1 MLPQNIALGIG
12 LLLLGAVLGVM
23 RVLLGVHFIRD
34 VVAGALI
41 GVISGAIGL
50 LTLLLI

>member
-1 MLPQNIALGIG
+1 MKRNRVF
-12 LLLLGAVLGVM
+12 GAVLAAL

-41 GVISGAIGL
+41 GVISGVIGL
-50 LTLLLI
+50 LTLMMI